1 MEQFCTDIEE
11 KRALN
16 KMMRLQTDLKF
27 QQNDIKNLNK
37 KYNVKMFNTRV
48 RSVKAFVAEEKVR
61 EFKKM
66 LLKFKT

>member
-37 KYNVKMFNTRV
+37 KYNAKMFNTRV
-48 RSVKAFVAEEKVR
+48 RSVKAFAAEEKIR

-66 LLKFKT
+66 LLKV

>member
-16 KMMRLQTDLKF
+16 KIMRLQTDLKF
-27 QQNDIKNLNK
+27 QQNDIKNFNK
-37 KYNVKMFNTRV
+37 KYNVKMFSTRV
-48 RSVKAFVAEEKVR
+48 RSVKAFAAEQNIR

-66 LLKFKT
+66 LLKV

>member
-1 MEQFCTDIEE
+1 MEQFCTDTEE

-48 RSVKAFVAEEKVR
+48 RSVKAFAAEEKVR